1 MVFEQIVQKETESK
15 SQAATTMS
23 HFGLFSTS
31 ELQTNAQLVWGREFR
46 TTTPLNFIEKL
57 WTQIPKPVHFEP
69 LNNQYINY
77 VRSSTCAIHV
87 PSQFYVFSD
96 VGQFD
101 NLKYEVD
108 PSMENKGQ
116 GAQPAECG
124 LGMNSGDMAD
134 TLRLLQQIEKY
145 QNISITNLCM
155 VDVKM
160 KEREI
165 AAGDTLPFNA
175 LKLNKKMKY
184 FRVVNCSLVHTLYNH
199 LMRELSACDD
209 LHHLDLS
216 RTKGLPLGITHAL
229 QTMKNLRYLDLSE
242 VNMAPDMSQEVMS
255 ALCHC
260 KYLMN
265 LYLAG
270 NTLTNVIGNLLCHG
284 DTGHPTFP
292 DLQELYLQDTRLS
305 ADDMKSLSMIT
316 RGSKLKL
323 LNISNNCLTDCIEAL
338 LSESDFP
345 ELGQLEMRNGQLC
358 KTDITSLSKAVHQK
372 KLLKLK
378 ALDVTGNLLTD
389 CMAELVGE
397 RSHPG
402 FPCLKEV
409 VLKQCGLNGN
419 DLNSLGCAVSE
430 GKIPSLELLYLSKN
444 NLTGCL
450 GKLLGIADCHLFLSL
465 EYLQLEN
472 AKLSGSDIAEISA
485 AISSEQLP
493 RLDQLVLTNNNLHAA
508 EEATEDL
515 VETYLFRFKKT
526 ARPHTLLSLN
536 SLSNIFQKEKLSKT
550 LKGSLEDVESWL
562 WGRELYC
569 SRKGEE
575 SECSLSIQL

>member
-1 MVFEQIVQKETESK
+1 
-15 SQAATTMS
+15 MS

-31 ELQTNAQLVWGREFR
+31 ELQTNARLVWGREFR
-46 TTTPLNFIEKL
+46 TTPPSNFIEKL
-57 WTQIPKPVHFEP
+57 WTQISKPLHFEP

-77 VRSSTCAIHV
+77 IRSSTCTIHV

-101 NLKYEVD
+101 NLKYVVD
-108 PSMENKGQ
+108 PSIENKGQ
-116 GAQPAECG
+116 GAQPAECV

-165 AAGDTLPFNA
+165 AAGDTLPFNV

-184 FRVVNCSLVHTLYNH
+184 FRVVNCSLVHTLFNN
-199 LMRELSACDD
+199 LTRELGACDD
-209 LHHLDLS
+209 LQHLDLS
-216 RTKGLPLGITHAL
+216 RTKRVPVGVAEAL
-229 QTMKNLRYLDLSE
+229 QTMKHLRYLDLSE
-242 VNMAPDMSQEVMS
+242 LNMASDMSQEVMS
-255 ALCHC
+255 ALCRC

-265 LYLAG
+265 LYLTG

-284 DTGHPTFP
+284 DTGHQTFL
-292 DLQELYLQDTRLS
+292 DLQELNLQDTRLS
-305 ADDMKSLSMIT
+305 TDDMKSLSMIT

-323 LNISNNCLTDCIEAL
+323 LNISNYCLTDCMEAL

-345 ELGQLEMRNGQLC
+345 ELEQLEMRNGQLR
-358 KTDITSLSKAVHQK
+358 KTDMTSLSKAVHQK
-372 KLLKLK
+372 KLLRLK
-378 ALDVTGNLLTD
+378 SLDVTGNLTD

-402 FPCLKEV
+402 FPCLKEL
-409 VLKQCGLNGN
+409 VLKRCGLNGN

-430 GKIPSLELLYLSKN
+430 GKIPSLELLYLSEN
-444 NLTGCL
+444 TLTGCL

-472 AKLSGSDIAEISA
+472 TKLSGADIDEISA
-485 AISSEQLP
+485 AVSSGQLP
-493 RLDQLVLTNNNLHAA
+493 RLDQLVLINNNLHAA
-508 EEATEDL
+508 EEATEHL
-515 VETYLFRFKKT
+515 VETYLLRFKKT
-526 ARPHTLLSLN
+526 ARPHTLLNLSLN

-575 SECSLSIQL
+575 SECSLSVQL